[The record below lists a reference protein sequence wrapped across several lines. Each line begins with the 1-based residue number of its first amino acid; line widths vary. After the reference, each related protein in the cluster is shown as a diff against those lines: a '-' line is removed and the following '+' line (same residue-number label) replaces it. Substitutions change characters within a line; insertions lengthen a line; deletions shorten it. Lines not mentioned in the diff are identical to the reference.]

1 VQSALTGHLVFTTVH
16 ANSVFDVIG
25 RFLHM
30 GVDPY
35 SFVSALNGIVA
46 QRLVRVNCRHCA
58 RPQQPEATLLAASG
72 IDAAQAARMAL
83 CGGEGCVECRGTGY
97 RGRKAIG
104 ELLVMNDEL
113 RELIA
118 ARAPARQVRE
128 AALRNG
134 TRLLRDSA
142 LEMAARGE
150 TTLQEINRVTFAAR

>member
-1 VQSALTGHLVFTTVH
+1 
-16 ANSVFDVIG
+16 
-25 RFLHM
+25 M
-30 GVDPY
+30 
-35 SFVSALNGIVA
+35 
-46 QRLVRVNCRHCA
+46 
-58 RPQQPEATLLAASG
+58 TLCS
-72 IDAAQAARMAL
+72 
-83 CGGEGCVECRGTGY
+83 GEGCVECRGTGY

-142 LEMAARGE
+142 LDMAARGE